1 MSKKTVLGDSRTKV
15 DPMLLEAIANRE
27 KDRSKF
33 LESAFSNVKPAV
45 RSSTSV
51 SPKAKIAKNVLP
63 SPSKPLVQDI
73 SQGEIEY
80 RLDRAMAESEMV
92 KKSMMR
98 GVRFEAKPNASD
110 NDLWSER
117 FVAQNNGQVF
127 DYGLPQIN
135 TSPASSLAVENK
147 PIRIS
152 SAMRSDGSTP
162 LDNMSSPGD
171 NMLSGM
177 KYNANPNADLRDSY
191 GGKNGLA
198 NHLRTTEQSGSRKED
213 IKNVKSVLGD
223 EMSSKIL
230 NSQREAVD
238 PSNDFIIPQTI
249 VPSTNK
255 ELKGANAAGLYT
267 RHGDDASILVRNDN
281 RRDRRVVGLHEQSHS
296 RHLKD
301 GSISNKGKA
310 WEENPE
316 EISAVVSSVKQ
327 RALRENKGLFKNPL
341 KLDNDID
348 NIIDNSP
355 SGDAD
360 NFGRIR
366 QAIYNKYGVE
376 KGKSVLRSLFKVI
389 AKNDNKEKET
399 NLA

>member
-27 KDRSKF
+27 KYRSKF
-33 LESAFSNVKPAV
+33 LEGAFSNVKPAV
-45 RSSTSV
+45 KSSTSV

-63 SPSKPLVQDI
+63 SPSKPLVQNI
-73 SQGEIEY
+73 SQGEVEY
-80 RLDRAMAESEMV
+80 RLDRAMAESEVV
-92 KKSMMR
+92 KKSMMH

-110 NDLWSER
+110 DDLWSER
-117 FVAQNNGQVF
+117 FVAQNNGQELGS
-127 DYGLPQIN
+127 GLPQIN
-135 TSPASSLAVENK
+135 ASPASSLAVENK
-147 PIRIS
+147 PMRIS

-162 LDNMSSPGD
+162 LDKMVPSGD
-171 NMLSGM
+171 GMLGGM

-191 GGKNGLA
+191 GGENGLA
-198 NHLRTTEQSGSRKED
+198 NHLRATEQLGSRKED

-230 NSQREAVD
+230 NSQREAVN

-255 ELKGANAAGLYT
+255 KLKDANAAGLYT
-267 RHGDDASILVRNDN
+267 RYQDDASVLVRNDN
-281 RRDRRVVGLHEQSHS
+281 KKDRRIIGLHEQSHS

-301 GSISNKGKA
+301 GSIVNAGKT

-341 KLDNDID
+341 KLDDNID

-360 NFGRIR
+360 NFGIIR

-389 AKNDNKEKET
+389 AKNDNKGKET

>member
-33 LESAFSNVKPAV
+33 LESAFSNVKPV
-45 RSSTSV
+45 VKSSTSV

-63 SPSKPLVQDI
+63 SPSKPLVQNI
-73 SQGEIEY
+73 SQGEIQY
-80 RLDRAMAESEMV
+80 RLDRAMAESEVV

-98 GVRFEAKPNASD
+98 GVRFDAKPNASD

-117 FVAQNNGQVF
+117 FAAQNNGQELGS
-127 DYGLPQIN
+127 GLPQIN
-135 TSPASSLAVENK
+135 ASPASSLAVENK
-147 PIRIS
+147 PMRIS
-152 SAMRSDGSTP
+152 SAVRSDGSTP
-162 LDNMSSPGD
+162 LDKMVPSGD
-171 NMLSGM
+171 GMLGGM

-191 GGKNGLA
+191 GGENGLA
-198 NHLRTTEQSGSRKED
+198 NHLRATEQLGSRKED

-230 NSQREAVD
+230 NSQREAVN

-255 ELKGANAAGLYT
+255 KLKDANAAGLYT
-267 RHGDDASILVRNDN
+267 QYRGDASVLVRNDDKK
-281 RRDRRVVGLHEQSHS
+281 DRRIIGLHEQSHS

-301 GSISNKGKA
+301 GSIVNAGKT

-341 KLDNDID
+341 KLDDNID

-389 AKNDNKEKET
+389 AKNDNKGKET